1 MLQRGSIFT
10 GGQQPID
17 VRSRPRGECHLPAR
31 RSETVDHQVCWM
43 PSEITRD
50 RIMKAAER
58 LLAERGYDGTSIRV
72 IVTKARVNQ
81 AAINYHFAGKDG
93 LYSEVLRGAFRA
105 LTQHQLAHAEDAK
118 AMSREQ
124 ALGEFV
130 RGQLRPLIAADELSR
145 HIRIFNWETVRPT
158 AVFRK
163 LVREEATPFI
173 GLAVDL
179 VRRFLPKGTDQRTCM
194 VAAIWLIGQC
204 SVFVRNR
211 EQLAAPP
218 VGLAL
223 DESAVEQLAQLV
235 SHWAAAA
242 LAQPS

>member
-1 MLQRGSIFT
+1 MT
-10 GGQQPID
+10 
-17 VRSRPRGECHLPAR
+17 RP
-31 RSETVDHQVCWM
+31 SD
-43 PSEITRD
+43 ITRD

-58 LLAERGYDGTSIRV
+58 LFAERGYDGTSIRA
-72 IVTKARVNQ
+72 IVAKARVNQ
-81 AAINYHFAGKDG
+81 AAINYHFVGKDG

-105 LTQHQLAHAEDAK
+105 LTEHQLARAEDTK

-163 LVREEATPFI
+163 LVRLVREEATPFI

-211 EQLAAPP
+211 EQLSGPPLSLPLDEAA
-218 VGLAL
+218 VEGLAAL
-223 DESAVEQLAQLV
+223 VTGWAVAGLARSA
-235 SHWAAAA
+235 
-242 LAQPS
+242 

>member
-1 MLQRGSIFT
+1 MT
-10 GGQQPID
+10 
-17 VRSRPRGECHLPAR
+17 RP
-31 RSETVDHQVCWM
+31 SD
-43 PSEITRD
+43 ITRD

-58 LLAERGYDGTSIRV
+58 LFAERGYDGTSIRA

-81 AAINYHFAGKDG
+81 AAINYHFVGKDG

-105 LTQHQLAHAEDAK
+105 LTEHQLAHAEDTK

-179 VRRFLPKGTDQRTCM
+179 VRRFLPKGADQRTCM

>member
-1 MLQRGSIFT
+1 MPSSNPQGSNRWRC
-10 GGQQPID
+10 PPR
-17 VRSRPRGECHLPAR
+17 VLWHRPPRPRPG
-31 RSETVDHQVCWM
+31 
-43 PSEITRD
+43 RD
-50 RIMKAAER
+50 RAPR
-58 LLAERGYDGTSIRV
+58 
-72 IVTKARVNQ
+72 
-81 AAINYHFAGKDG
+81 
-93 LYSEVLRGAFRA
+93 
-105 LTQHQLAHAEDAK
+105 
-118 AMSREQ
+118 
-124 ALGEFV
+124 
-130 RGQLRPLIAADELSR
+130 
-145 HIRIFNWETVRPT
+145 
-158 AVFRK
+158 
-163 LVREEATPFI
+163 I

-179 VRRFLPKGTDQRTCM
+179 VRRFLPKGTDQRMCM